1 MICVRRTRGRPPR
14 GVAQRP
20 LSAGAAARGLEQ
32 GRGTGKSRC
41 ARPSQRSRTRCVP
54 DYILSTHTKRTTN
67 TNTHTHTHRLLPRN
81 VAAEVHGLHQP
92 VALVEISLGVGGH
105 PVPDPKHLRAPGAV
119 GYTSRGLWRLGR
131 GGNGARVPAFPPR
144 AHEPPRGPRGVRPT
158 TMAGKMAGCRF
169 RRGTKG
175 MGPCTRSGGP

>member
-20 LSAGAAARGLEQ
+20 LSAGAAAHGLEQ
-32 GRGTGKSRC
+32 GRGTGKGRC
-41 ARPSQRSRTRCVP
+41 ARPSQISRTRCVP
-54 DYILSTHTKRTTN
+54 DYILSTHTKRKTN
-67 TNTHTHTHRLLPRN
+67 TNTHTHRLLPRN
-81 VAAEVHGLHQP
+81 VAAEVHVLHQP
-92 VALVEISLGVGGH
+92 VALVEISLGVGGR
-105 PVPDPKHLRAPGAV
+105 PVPDPEHLRAPGAV

-158 TMAGKMAGCRF
+158 TMAGKMAGWRF